1 MQLTQYETPAM
12 IMTVAQK
19 QCSIVLCPLV
29 YLLGWFF
36 SMCFLVSCDSTR
48 LFYCVNMVFL
58 LSSFSM
64 SESFGKN
71 GDIEK
76 NLASALDARQ
86 EFMADVVKVPIRLII
101 SSIRRAFIL
110 VTGCAAAG
118 QKIVRDVVDDLDVE
132 TLAGVQI
139 HGMQGVRPGLVAIPE
154 RLKME
159 LKTGFAT
166 LIDLKKS
173 NNVFEMCFV
182 VKDYICNYL
191 QTVGET
197 FGAASPIY
205 FKIQAFLFEVFA
217 VLYGASKVLM
227 FVDPL
232 FYLIPNAVYFL
243 TFLNAGM
250 FYITAEADQKKIEIL
265 LDQIA
270 AVINRRLANG
280 ESREVLLSELGILL
294 GDFRMISDP
303 EALQRRLES
312 VLTGLYR

>member
-1 MQLTQYETPAM
+1 MY
-12 IMTVAQK
+12 
-19 QCSIVLCPLV
+19 
-29 YLLGWFF
+29 
-36 SMCFLVSCDSTR
+36 FLVSCDSTR

-118 QKIVRDVVDDLDVE
+118 QKIVHDVVDDLDVE

-182 VKDYICNYL
+182 IKDYICNYL

-250 FYITAEADQKKIEIL
+250 FYITAEADHKKIEIL

-270 AVINRRLANG
+270 AVINRRIAFG
-280 ESREVLLSELGILL
+280 ESEKKLKCELNGLVGGMSEVKDANEFYCCLSVVLDKLRNPNNLMLERDLRRGE
-294 GDFRMISDP
+294 DEEFSD
-303 EALQRRLES
+303 
-312 VLTGLYR
+312 